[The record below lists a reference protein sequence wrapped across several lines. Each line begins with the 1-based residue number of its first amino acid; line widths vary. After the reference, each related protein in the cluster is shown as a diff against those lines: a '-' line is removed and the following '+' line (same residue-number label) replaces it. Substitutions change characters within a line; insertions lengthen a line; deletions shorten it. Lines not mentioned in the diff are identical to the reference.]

1 MDIQLQKSII
11 IEQFNQINDINLIKA
26 IQGLLEYASS
36 KKNDDIDVPQ
46 WHKDI
51 VRERIENSSDD
62 DYLSWKETKKLLNS
76 EL

>member
-11 IEQFNQINDINLIKA
+11 IEQFNQVNDINLIKA
-26 IQGLLEYASS
+26 IQGILEYALV
-36 KKNDDIDVPQ
+36 KKNDDFDIPQ

-62 DYLSWKETKKLLNS
+62 DYISWKETKKLLKK
-76 EL
+76 

>member
-62 DYLSWKETKKLLNS
+62 DYLSWKETKKLLKS

>member
-26 IQGLLEYASS
+26 IQGLLEYALS

-62 DYLSWKETKKLLNS
+62 DYLSWKETKKLLKS

>member
-26 IQGLLEYASS
+26 IQGLLEYALS